1 MGSGSLEAV
10 LQRDRTIVGVALAGM
25 VLLSW
30 TYILVGAGTGM
41 TALEMSGLSTAIRM
55 SDPMT
60 AMPMGAPMATMPM
73 GTPMAAMQPIPWTV
87 GYALIIFVM
96 WWLMMLATMLPSA
109 TPMILLFAALTR
121 KRLERRAPYT
131 GTGLFGCGYLAVW
144 GGFSVL
150 AVSLQWQL
158 DRIALLSPMMVTT
171 SLALG
176 ALLLIGAGV
185 WQFTPLKHACLR
197 HCRSPA
203 EFLTGHWRD
212 GKAGAFLIGVRHGAY
227 CLGCCWMLMLLLFY
241 GGIMNIFWIAGLA
254 ILVLIEKITS
264 PEHWISSAIGVT
276 FIVWGG
282 TLLAGLIR

>member
-1 MGSGSLEAV
+1 MGTGSLEAV

-30 TYILVGAGTGM
+30 AYILAGAGTG
-41 TALEMSGLSTAIRM
+41 TLALEMSGLPTAIRM
-55 SDPMT
+55 SDPIT
-60 AMPMGAPMATMPM
+60 AMPMGAPMAAMPM
-73 GTPMAAMQPIPWTV
+73 GASMAVMQPIPWTI
-87 GYALIIFVM
+87 GYGLLIFAM

-109 TPMILLFAALTR
+109 APMILLFAALTR

-131 GTGLFGCGYLAVW
+131 GTGLFVCGYLAVW

-158 DRIALLSPMMVTT
+158 DRIALLSPTMVTT

-212 GKAGAFLIGVRHGAY
+212 GKAGAFLIGVRHGTY
-227 CLGCCWMLMLLLFY
+227 CLGCCWILMLLLFY
-241 GGIMNIFWIAGLA
+241 GGIMNIYWIAGLA

-264 PEHWISSAIGVT
+264 PGHWISSAIGVT